1 MCVCMCFVC
10 KLPMI
15 LLILKLGSKHCLLWQ
30 NVKPNPL
37 ELKGL
42 VWLGQALTEDRVC
55 ELDSESS

>member
-30 NVKPNPL
+30 NVKTQPFRV
-37 ELKGL
+37 KGIGL
-42 VWLGQALTEDRVC
+42 AWASSHRGQGM
-55 ELDSESS
+55 